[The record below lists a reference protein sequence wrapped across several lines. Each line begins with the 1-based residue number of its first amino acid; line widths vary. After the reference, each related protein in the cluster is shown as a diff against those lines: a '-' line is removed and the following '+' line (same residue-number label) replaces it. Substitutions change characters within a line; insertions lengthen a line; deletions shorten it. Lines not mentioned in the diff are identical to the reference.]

1 MMENGA
7 DINGDGK
14 LSQNELSNY
23 AMMKNM
29 SLFGNA
35 GYTYDPS
42 TGNMVSPSGQSI
54 EFTDYRQ
61 MTSTSNRNRRI

>member
-1 MMENGA
+1 MENGA
-7 DINGDGK
+7 DTNGDGK
-14 LSQNELSNY
+14 LSQDELSNY

-42 TGNMVSPSGQSI
+42 TGNMVSPNG
-54 EFTDYRQ
+54 
-61 MTSTSNRNRRI
+61 